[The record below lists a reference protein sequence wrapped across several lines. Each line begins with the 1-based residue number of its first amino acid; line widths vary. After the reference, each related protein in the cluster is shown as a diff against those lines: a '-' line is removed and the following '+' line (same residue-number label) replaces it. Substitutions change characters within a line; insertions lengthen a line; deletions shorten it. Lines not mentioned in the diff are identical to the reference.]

1 MKRNALMIG
10 LFVLVSLA
18 LAALAITFLG
28 GNRLFEQRTRAV
40 VYFTNSVKGLYVG
53 APVTFRGVAIG
64 QVDAIGIEVDPNSLV
79 TRVPV
84 QLFITSRLL
93 QMSGGDGDTM
103 DMRQLVQRGL
113 RARLAQ
119 QSLVTGQALIDLDFE
134 PKTPLTL
141 VGGANSK
148 SVEIPVVK
156 GAFDDLVAQITELPL
171 KDTVGDLRRTLA
183 ELQNTSA
190 AAQKVMKQAGEDWRQ
205 ASLAA
210 QEIIRNTDRTLQTVG
225 TQANATLSSVQR
237 LSDTTNSLVAATQPD
252 IASTLASTRD
262 AARSVEVS
270 MQSFAELSAPGS
282 PAREDLESTLRDL
295 SQTARSLR
303 QVSELLENQP
313 NALIFGRR

>member
-1 MKRNALMIG
+1 MKRNALLIG
-10 LFVLVSLA
+10 LFVLTALV
-18 LAALAITFLG
+18 LAAVAITFLG

-53 APVTFRGVAIG
+53 APVTFRGVPIG
-64 QVDAIGIEVDPNSLV
+64 QVDNIGIELDPGTLV

-84 QLFITSRLL
+84 QLFITSKLL
-93 QMSGGDGDTM
+93 QMSGGQDTP
-103 DMRQLVQRGL
+103 DLRQLVQRGL

-141 VGGANSK
+141 VGDPGGK

-183 ELQNTSA
+183 ELQKASA
-190 AAQKVMKQAGEDWRQ
+190 AAQQVMKQAGQDWRQ

-210 QEIIRNTDRTLQTVG
+210 QEIMHHTDRTLQSVG
-225 TQANATLSSVQR
+225 QQANATLLSVQN
-237 LSDTTNSLVAATQPD
+237 LSDTTRGLVAATQPD
-252 IASTLASTRD
+252 ISRTLASTRD
-262 AARSVEVS
+262 AARSVEVG

-282 PAREDLESTLRDL
+282 APREDLESTLRDL

-303 QVSELLENQP
+303 QVAELLENQP
-313 NALIFGRR
+313 NALIFGRH

>member
-1 MKRNALMIG
+1 M
-10 LFVLVSLA
+10 
-18 LAALAITFLG
+18 
-28 GNRLFEQRTRAV
+28 
-40 VYFTNSVKGLYVG
+40 
-53 APVTFRGVAIG
+53 
-64 QVDAIGIEVDPNSLV
+64 
-79 TRVPV
+79 
-84 QLFITSRLL
+84 QLFITSKLL
-93 QMSGGDGDTM
+93 QMSGSDGDTM

-141 VGGANSK
+141 VAGPNSK

-282 PAREDLESTLRDL
+282 APREDLESTLRDL

>member
-64 QVDAIGIEVDPNSLV
+64 QVDAIGIEVDPNNLV

-84 QLFITSRLL
+84 QLFITSKLL
-93 QMSGGDGDTM
+93 QMSGGGDTM
-103 DMRQLVQRGL
+103 DLRQLVQRGL

-119 QSLVTGQALIDLDFE
+119 QSLVTGQDLIDLDFE
-134 PKTPLTL
+134 PKTALAL
-141 VGGANSK
+141 VGDPDSK

-282 PAREDLESTLRDL
+282 PPREDLESTLRDL

>member
-18 LAALAITFLG
+18 LGALAITFLG

-53 APVTFRGVAIG
+53 APVTFRGVPIG
-64 QVDAIGIEVDPNSLV
+64 QVDAIGIELDPNSLV

-84 QLFITSRLL
+84 QLFITSKLL
-93 QMSGGDGDTM
+93 QMSGGDTM
-103 DMRQLVQRGL
+103 DLGQLVQRGL

-119 QSLVTGQALIDLDFE
+119 QSLVTGQALIDLDFD
-134 PKTPLTL
+134 PQTPLAL
-141 VGGANSK
+141 VGDKDSK

-171 KDTVGDLRRTLA
+171 KDTVGDLRSTLA
-183 ELQNTSA
+183 ALQSTSA
-190 AAQKVMKQAGEDWRQ
+190 EAQKVMKQAGEDWRQ

-210 QEIIRNTDRTLQTVG
+210 QQILRNTDRTLQTVG
-225 TQANATLSSVQR
+225 TQANATLASVQR

-252 IASTLASTRD
+252 IARTLSSTRD
-262 AARSVEVS
+262 AARSVEVG
-270 MQSFAELSAPGS
+270 MQSFSELSAPGS
-282 PAREDLESTLRDL
+282 PPREDLESTLRDL

-303 QVSELLENQP
+303 QVAELLENQP